1 MRVVYCLA
9 AAAALCRAAPAMA
22 EPPVS
27 VVAALD
33 YAKPDESA
41 AETMF
46 SALAAADGKAVHL
59 RLEIIPAQTEGSVGY
74 GLTAISNAADGPVIC
89 GRDGFLG
96 VVDNGKTDYELTL
109 GHPEN
114 HHTQL
119 SISIGDRRGFPFNSV
134 ICDIADYTENSY
146 TPLKL
151 DGHFVVAVGAI
162 PTQTQIQLF
171 PYNPK

>member
-1 MRVVYCLA
+1 MRVLYCLSA
-9 AAAALCRAAPAMA
+9 AAGFCWVAPAMA

-33 YAKPDESA
+33 YAKPDVRA
-41 AETMF
+41 AETLF
-46 SALAAADGKAVHL
+46 STLANADGKAVHL
-59 RLEIIPAQTEGSVGY
+59 RLEIVPGQAEGSAGY
-74 GLTAISNAADGPVIC
+74 SLMASSGGADGSVTC
-89 GRDGFLG
+89 GRDGFMG
-96 VVDNGKTDYELTL
+96 VVDNGKTEYELNL
-109 GHPEN
+109 GHPAN

-119 SISIGDRRGFPFNSV
+119 TISIGDRRSFPFNSI
-134 ICDIADYTENSY
+134 ICDIAGYTENTY

-151 DGHFVVAVGAI
+151 DGNFVVAIGAI